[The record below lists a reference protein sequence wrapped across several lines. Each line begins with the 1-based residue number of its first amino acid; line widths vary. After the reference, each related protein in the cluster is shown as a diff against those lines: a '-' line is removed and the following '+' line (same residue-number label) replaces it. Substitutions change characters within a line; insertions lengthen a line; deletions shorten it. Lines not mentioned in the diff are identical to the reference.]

1 MSSSVRPDELPATAL
16 LNASRA
22 AGAYADCYVC
32 EVQGAVSHA
41 AFVEAFYTTR
51 LFKLERFIL
60 RWLAR
65 RPATDAD
72 ARRLAEGAAAS
83 FSAWRVE
90 ERAANQFLLA
100 DFTGRTKSWLMV
112 APVKG
117 SSTGSNTSSNSGPIT
132 RLYFGSAVVPQ
143 KRPSASGQPA
153 MGWAFHALLGFHR
166 LYSRLLLG
174 AARARLMRGGFA
186 QQPL

>member
-1 MSSSVRPDELPATAL
+1 MTHPVYPAELPAGAL
-16 LNASRA
+16 LQSCRA

-32 EVQGAVSHA
+32 DVEGVVSHA

-72 ARRLAEGAAAS
+72 ARRLAEGTADG

-90 ERAANQFLLA
+90 GRSSNQLLLA

-112 APVKG
+112 GPVPDD
-117 SSTGSNTSSNSGPIT
+117 SGHQYT
-132 RLYFGSAVVPQ
+132 RLYFGSAVVPR
-143 KRPSASGQPA
+143 KGRGAHERPS
-153 MGWAFHALLGFHR
+153 MGFGFHALLGIHR
-166 LYSRLLLG
+166 LYSRLLLT
-174 AARARLMRGGFA
+174 AARSRVMRLQRGPHAGA
-186 QQPL
+186 G

>member
-1 MSSSVRPDELPATAL
+1 MTSPVCPGDLPAEAL
-16 LNASRA
+16 LQSSRA
-22 AGAYADCYVC
+22 AGAYTDCYVC
-32 EVQGAVSHA
+32 EVEGAVSLS

-72 ARRLAEGAAAS
+72 ARRLAEGGAS
-83 FSAWRVE
+83 TFSAWRVE
-90 ERAANQFLLA
+90 GRAANQLLLA

-112 APVKG
+112 APVMA
-117 SSTGSNTSSNSGPIT
+117 SSATERT
-132 RLYFGSAVVPQ
+132 RLYFGSAVVPLA
-143 KRPSASGQPA
+143 RRSAEGKPA
-153 MGWAFHALLGFHR
+153 MGFGFHALLGFHR

-174 AARARLMRGGFA
+174 AARSRLKQLGRA
-186 QQPL
+186 DPS

>member
-1 MSSSVRPDELPATAL
+1 MSRSVHPAELPAGAL
-16 LNASRA
+16 LQSCRA

-32 EVQGAVSHA
+32 DVEGVVSHA

-72 ARRLAEGAAAS
+72 ARRLAEGTADG

-90 ERAANQFLLA
+90 GRSSNQLLLA

-112 APVKG
+112 GPVPDD
-117 SSTGSNTSSNSGPIT
+117 SGHQYT
-132 RLYFGSAVVPQ
+132 RLYFGSAVVPRRSRGAHE
-143 KRPSASGQPA
+143 KPA
-153 MGWAFHALLGFHR
+153 MGFAFHALLGFHR
-166 LYSRLLLG
+166 LYSRLLLT
-174 AARARLMRGGFA
+174 AARSRVMRLQRGPHTGA
-186 QQPL
+186 G

>member
-1 MSSSVRPDELPATAL
+1 MTHPIRPGELPPASL
-16 LNASRA
+16 LQPCRE

-32 EVQGAVSHA
+32 DVEGAVSHA

-72 ARRLAEGAAAS
+72 ARRLAEGTANG

-90 ERAANQFLLA
+90 ARSSNQLLLA

-112 APVKG
+112 GPVPDG
-117 SSTGSNTSSNSGPIT
+117 SGHETT
-132 RLYFGSAVVPQ
+132 RLYFGSAVVPRRARGAHE
-143 KRPSASGQPA
+143 KPT
-153 MGWAFHALLGFHR
+153 MGFGFHALLGFHR
-166 LYSRLLLG
+166 LYSRLLLT
-174 AARARLMRGGFA
+174 AARSKVVRLQHGQHTGGGSA
-186 QQPL
+186 V